1 MAEYRKE
8 IPREQCRPDPTFN
21 QKPTGHVIPTQH
33 GYSRS
38 ADDPSMDFRVPDC
51 GVKAGG
57 QFSDPFFMDD
67 RDLPTKQED
76 IQDKQG
82 F

>member
-1 MAEYRKE
+1 MSRNE
-8 IPREQCRPDPTFN
+8 IPRKEMRPDPTFT
-21 QKPTGHVIPTQH
+21 QKPTGHSIPSI
-33 GYSRS
+33 GGFGPS
-38 ADDPSMDFRVPDC
+38 ADDKNMSFNVPDC

-67 RDLPTKQED
+67 CDLPTPPKD
-76 IQDKQG
+76 IRNRHG

>member
-1 MAEYRKE
+1 MARHE

-21 QKPTGHVIPTQH
+21 QEPTGHKPPD
-33 GYSRS
+33 GRS
-38 ADDPSMDFRVPDC
+38 KDDPSMAFKVPDC

-57 QFSDPFFMDD
+57 EFSDPFFMDD
-67 RDLPTKQED
+67 EDLPTKPEG
-76 IQDKQG
+76 KRNRQG

>member
-1 MAEYRKE
+1 MGNDRKE
-8 IPREQCRPDPTFN
+8 VPREQLRPDPTFTR
-21 QKPTGHVIPTQH
+21 KPTGHVIPVLH
-33 GYSRS
+33 GIGPSS
-38 ADDPSMDFRVPDC
+38 CDEDPFKVPDC

-67 RDLPTKQED
+67 DDLPTPPDTYKRNR
-76 IQDKQG
+76 QG

>member
-1 MAEYRKE
+1 MSENRKE

-21 QKPTGHVIPTQH
+21 QKPTGHVVPTLH
-33 GYSRS
+33 GISRS
-38 ADDPSMDFRVPDC
+38 EDDSSMAFSVPDC

-57 QFSDPFFMDD
+57 QFSDPFFLDES
-67 RDLPTKQED
+67 DLPTKPEG
-76 IQDKQG
+76 KRNRQG